1 MIDVTAGIQ
10 HLREL
15 TAFYKI
21 ENELQG
27 GSAEEELKNLDN
39 KIRKI
44 YDIIK
49 SDPNYLR
56 YGYKATA
63 SAIQA
68 MMKDQSDFRSY
79 KPGAEV
85 EEDEEQD

>member
-1 MIDVTAGIQ
+1 MIDITAGIQ
-10 HLREL
+10 HLKEL
-15 TAFYKI
+15 TSFYKI

-27 GSAEEELKNLDN
+27 GSPEDELKNLDN

-49 SDPNYLR
+49 SDPNYMR
-56 YGYKATA
+56 YGYKASA

-68 MMKDQSDFRSY
+68 MMKDQSEY
-79 KPGAEV
+79 KNFKL
-85 EEDEEQD
+85 DQF

>member
-1 MIDVTAGIQ
+1 MIDITAGIQ
-10 HLREL
+10 HLKEL
-15 TAFYKI
+15 TSFYKI

-27 GSAEEELKNLDN
+27 GSAEDELKNLDN

-63 SAIQA
+63 NAIQA
-68 MMKDQSDFRSY
+68 MMTEQRGY
-79 KPGAEV
+79 KNYQP
-85 EEDEEQD
+85 